1 MIDGVDTASVG
12 LHALRQSLAI
22 LPQTPLVF
30 PGTVGHNLD
39 PFNRNGD
46 TARLKC
52 LRRVGLFVGRRDP
65 ASQFFVCLKN
75 TRKKPTFVKYD
86 NCENLHFWKCFEY

>member
-22 LPQTPLVF
+22 SLLPQTPLVF

-65 ASQFFVCLKN
+65 ASQFFVLFPKHKKKN
-75 TRKKPTFVKYD
+75 LP
-86 NCENLHFWKCFEY
+86 L